1 MSITTQYPQQ
11 QQQQQQQQ
19 PQQHQQQQHQQQQP
33 QPQVRKESLQLASED
48 VSQRHQQLDNL
59 NTINNNNNNNNNT
72 IQQQQQTDQIQG
84 LLIPTAAAAQ
94 PAVTAN
100 SCATNITANI
110 THQLVSS
117 KALSAQDKLPA
128 TGSGKKTVIQAS
140 TSELLKCLGHYLYKK
155 CYKLRD
161 FQPGDCIMWLRTVDR
176 SLLLQGW
183 QVSSKFEVKN
193 SVT

>member
-1 MSITTQYPQQ
+1 MSITTQYPQ

-94 PAVTAN
+94 QAVTAN

-193 SVT
+193 SVTK